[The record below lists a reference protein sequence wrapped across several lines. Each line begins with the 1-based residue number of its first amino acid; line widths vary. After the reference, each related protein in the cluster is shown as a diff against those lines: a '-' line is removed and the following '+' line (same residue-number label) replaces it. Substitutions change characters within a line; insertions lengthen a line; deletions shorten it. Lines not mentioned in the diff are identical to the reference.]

1 MREVSNAWHM
11 CNRNRMWILAALHRV
26 FLAAL
31 FVSLVF
37 APVGAATLLDVSDQ
51 AMAQMSTMTNC
62 DKLASVKSGG
72 AAFDCGSA
80 AACTSHCGLSLAV
93 FALMATPAVFQ
104 AFSSLVPVVVGR
116 PVLFG
121 PLVPDTRPPRA

>member
-1 MREVSNAWHM
+1 M
-11 CNRNRMWILAALHRV
+11 
-26 FLAAL
+26 
-31 FVSLVF
+31 SLVF

-93 FALMATPAVFQ
+93 FALMATPAVFH
-104 AFSSLVPVVVGR
+104 ALNSLDPADAVQ

-121 PLVPDTRPPRA
+121 PHVPDPRPPRA